1 MYGDSKMNAE
11 SNAHH
16 YSNSSFYSY
25 AGRITAKNVG
35 NLSVTHSSYHLV
47 NISVLM
53 NVHNIYVSPSRRV

>member
-1 MYGDSKMNAE
+1 MNAE

-16 YSNSSFYSY
+16 YSNSSFLSY

-47 NISVLM
+47 NISALM
-53 NVHNIYVSPSRRV
+53 NVRNISDSPSRRV

>member
-1 MYGDSKMNAE
+1 MHRDSIMNAE

-16 YSNSSFYSY
+16 YSNSSFLSY

-35 NLSVTHSSYHLV
+35 NLSETHSSYHLV
-47 NISVLM
+47 NISVSM